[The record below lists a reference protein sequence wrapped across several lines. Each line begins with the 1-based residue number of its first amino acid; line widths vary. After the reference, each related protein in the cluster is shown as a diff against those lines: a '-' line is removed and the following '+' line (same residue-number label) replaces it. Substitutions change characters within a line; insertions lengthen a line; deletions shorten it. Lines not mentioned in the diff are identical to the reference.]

1 MKTIMDAVNELN
13 AEWVYKDSISAYFRP
28 AIPCDSG
35 YWYYGESK
43 PFNDEHVCTLEE
55 FSECVSECSFNFGK
69 CSHAEFNAWLEATKQ
84 HYSEA
89 EKPVFTQAMCDAGE
103 LPQVGSDVIYNT
115 NTDGDVVGTVTHY
128 KTKKSVTKGC
138 SKADYRV
145 FIHFKSNARL
155 LCDIKPI
162 DNRTP
167 EDIAL
172 DDIAGCRHVSKE
184 RESNRNILNA
194 IKENKIHGVT
204 WTGK

>member
-1 MKTIMDAVNELN
+1 MITKTVMDAVNELN

-89 EKPVFTQAMCDAGE
+89 EKPIYTQAMFDNGE
-103 LPQVGSDVIYNT
+103 LPSVGMLFLDNEISPDDPRTCEAIIGDKAIYCFNDDYAYFGVT
-115 NTDGDVVGTVTHY
+115 ADNCGPIDTRTD
-128 KTKKSVTKGC
+128 TKKF
-138 SKADYRV
+138 A
-145 FIHFKSNARL
+145 
-155 LCDIKPI
+155 
-162 DNRTP
+162 
-167 EDIAL
+167 
-172 DDIAGCRHVSKE
+172 DDIATFNKKE
-184 RESNRNILNA
+184 LAWTHTSLSSA
-194 IKENKIHGVT
+194 IKAGKIHAVKWVGE
-204 WTGK
+204 

>member
-84 HYSEA
+84 HHSEA
-89 EKPVFTQAMCDAGE
+89 EKPTYTQAMLDNGE
-103 LPQVGSDVIYNT
+103 LPINGLVPGYYYEFKDNKNKHWEVGVLLNVEGGKYQSKCGNKTEWFDKIAQCTGVFGKVDVRSDKE
-115 NTDGDVVGTVTHY
+115 
-128 KTKKSVTKGC
+128 KT
-138 SKADYRV
+138 
-145 FIHFKSNARL
+145 I
-155 LCDIKPI
+155 
-162 DNRTP
+162 
-167 EDIAL
+167 
-172 DDIAGCRHVSKE
+172 DDIVEMLQTYSDAKE
-184 RESNRNILNA
+184 CA
-194 IKENKIHGVT
+194 KKIHEKWV
-204 WTGK
+204 K